1 MLQTL
6 TPQQLT
12 STLNAND
19 LGFADT
25 SQLTQNEIGWIGQ
38 SRAENAAKF
47 GLNMQQQGFHLLV
60 LGSPGSGRTSLMLG
74 AIHAAASQR
83 PPAPDF
89 VYLYNFD
96 APDQPVALRLQAGA
110 GVELRRGLDQF
121 VRQLAKIIPAFLG
134 DVAAQAAE
142 LGIQPEAASAE
153 AAAATPKEEAPSE
166 ETSTEGLI
174 DITANERVLL
184 AVNSYLDEQL
194 ARLNSDISSR
204 ILQPEKFTEFLA
216 AVKRDTL
223 ENLEL
228 YQLNASTETDDLIE
242 GFLSRYRANV
252 LVNHQHATT
261 APVIYDDDPTFQS
274 LFGGLEG
281 ASDSAGSAP
290 EFMRL
295 RAGNLL
301 RADGGTLMLHL
312 RDILSDQQNGS
323 QILEK
328 IHRFLR
334 NGRVQIEELVGASGH
349 GSTIHLT
356 PEALAVKVK
365 MVVIATRE
373 EYYELQDEAPE
384 LAGFFRVKVDFSDDF
399 PANTETYQMVSTF
412 IAKRCQHYQL
422 PHFSAAAVALLLRNM
437 QRRLDDQTRFS
448 ADFSQLQGL
457 LLESAALAAERAAS
471 LVEVEDVAAALAAKK
486 FRHQHPEEQ
495 MRTAIIDGDLMIN
508 VQGKQVGQINGLTHI
523 DLGDASF
530 GSPVRISA
538 RCYAGD
544 AGIINIDREVEMTGP
559 NHDKGLFI
567 LQSWLSASFP
577 KLTPLSLN
585 ASLVFEQEYHGVE
598 GDSAS
603 CAELYALVSALSG
616 LPLPQGIAIT
626 GALNQHGEI
635 MPIGGVN
642 EKIEGFF
649 KVCQAIGL
657 DGSHGVLIP
666 ERNRPHLMLDDEVIQ
681 AVAQGLFHIHTVSH
695 VLEGMEFLTGVPAG
709 AADEKGVYAADTVMG
724 YVQCSLDVFSKTCE
738 QNQVGKNAR
747 SK

>member
-6 TPQQLT
+6 TPLQLT
-12 STLNAND
+12 STLSEND
-19 LGFADT
+19 LGFSDT

-38 SRAENAAKF
+38 SRAENAARF
-47 GLNMQQQGFHLLV
+47 GLNMPRQGFHLLV
-60 LGSPGSGRTSLMLG
+60 LGSPGTGRTSLMLG
-74 AIHAAASQR
+74 AIHAAASRLQA
-83 PPAPDF
+83 APDF

-96 APDQPVALRLQAGA
+96 VPDQPLALRLQAGY
-110 GVELRRGLDQF
+110 GVELRRVLDQF

-134 DVAAQAAE
+134 DVAEQAEREMQPDASSSEAGVEMPAE
-142 LGIQPEAASAE
+142 SVSTG
-153 AAAATPKEEAPSE
+153 

-174 DITANERVLL
+174 DISANERVLL
-184 AVNSYLDEQL
+184 AVNRYLDEQIS
-194 ARLNSDISSR
+194 RLNNDISAR
-204 ILQPEKFTEFLA
+204 ILQPEKFTAFLA
-216 AVKRDTL
+216 ALKRDTL

-228 YQLNASTETDDLIE
+228 FQLNANTETDDLME

-252 LVNHQHATT
+252 LVNHQHASS
-261 APVIYDDDPTFQS
+261 APVVYDDDPTFQS

-281 ASDSAGSAP
+281 ASESGGSAP

-301 RADGGTLMLHL
+301 RADGGYLMLHL
-312 RDILSDQQNGS
+312 RDILADQQNGS

-328 IHRFLR
+328 LHRFLR
-334 NGRVQIEELVGASGH
+334 NGRVQIEELAGASGH
-349 GSTIHLT
+349 GSPIHLT
-356 PEALAVKVK
+356 PEALAVNVK

-373 EYYELQDEAPE
+373 EYYELQNEAPE

-399 PANTETYQMVSTF
+399 PANAETYQLVSTF

-422 PHFSAAAVALLLRNM
+422 PHFSARAVVLLLRHM

-457 LLESAALAAERAAS
+457 LLESAAVACGRAATW
-471 LVEVEDVAAALAAKK
+471 VDACDVSAVLDARKC
-486 FRHQHPEEQ
+486 RHQHPEEQ
-495 MRTAIIDGDLMIN
+495 MRRAIVDGELMIN
-508 VQGKQVGQINGLTHI
+508 VQGRQVGQINGLTHI

-538 RCYAGD
+538 RCHAGD
-544 AGIINIDREVEMTGP
+544 SGIINIDREVEMTGP

-567 LQSWLSASFP
+567 LQSWLAASFS

-616 LPLPQGIAIT
+616 LALPQGVAIT
-626 GALNQHGEI
+626 GALNQHGEV

-649 KVCQAIGL
+649 RVCKDIGL
-657 DGSHGVLIP
+657 DGTQGVLIP
-666 ERNRPHLMLDDEVIQ
+666 ERNQTHLLLDDEVIQ
-681 AVAQGLFHIHTVSH
+681 AVEQGLFHIHTVAH
-695 VLEGMEFLTGVPAG
+695 VLEGLEFLTGMPAG
-709 AADEKGVYAADTVMG
+709 VADESGVYPAESVMG
-724 YVQCSLDVFSKTCE
+724 YAQGSLDAYSKIRE
-738 QNQVGKNAR
+738 KNQIGSKPR
-747 SK
+747 S